1 MKSLSRVALVLWTAA
16 SLIISPV
23 YAQAQ
28 STTAPQSQQ
37 QTQQQSQQQTPPNSQ
52 TPAQMPD
59 VPQQASAA
67 QPGPTVQISEKKLGL
82 GPDYSKG
89 KHWFPNIFDQYWPID
104 VAPPTLTNTPKID
117 QLIQDGKLNLSLD
130 DAIALALEDNLDI
143 RVQRYQPWIAETQLL
158 KAKAGGVPQAGS
170 SQSVVLGSAPAVV
183 FDPEV
188 TVQASW
194 NQALTPVNNA
204 FTSGAGTVV
213 PSQSFHSNDYKV
225 SYAEGFHT
233 GTAFSLTWDNQR
245 DSSNFTSFVFNPW
258 VQTTLTAS
266 ISQPLLAGCCIL
278 PTTRFIIEARNGIK
292 IADAQFQAAVI
303 ADITTTSNDYWEL
316 VYARQ
321 FVNVEQQAVAV
332 SQKLYEDN
340 KTQLQIGTMAPLDVL
355 TAQSQLASDRQALV
369 AAQTNQLLQQ
379 TKLLNDITKDPRTP
393 NLENVEIVP
402 TTPIE
407 TPEVV
412 ENTPIDQLMT
422 EAWQNV
428 PQMTIDRLTLD
439 NDNIE
444 VKVSRNALKPSLNLF
459 AEYQATGLAGIRT
472 NATATPLTFAADPT
486 EPIVDATGTQSS
498 PPLFLGFPTSF
509 GPPVTTV
516 VPSGVGT
523 SEHDMINAKYPTYIA
538 GITLGLPI
546 RNRAAQSDNARALLD
561 ERQQQVAYQELKN
574 TIYIQV
580 RSSLIALEQDRAS
593 VAAATEA
600 TRLAQQTLA
609 DEQKKYQLGSS
620 TSYQVVLRSRDLT
633 QAEGIELRD
642 RINLIEAQVA
652 FNQAM
657 GRTLNAN
664 RITLADA
671 LRGKPYRTPNIP
683 GATDADDPPPSASRA
698 PWSPGSK

>member
-37 QTQQQSQQQTPPNSQ
+37 QTQQQGRQQTLPNSQ

-67 QPGPTVQISEKKLGL
+67 QPGPTVQISEKKMGL

-104 VAPPTLTNTPKID
+104 VAPTTLTNTPKID

-130 DAIALALEDNLDI
+130 DSIALALEDNLDI

-158 KAKAGGVPQAGS
+158 IAKAGGVPQAGS
-170 SQSVVLGSAPAVV
+170 SQSVVLGSAPAVA
-183 FDPEV
+183 FDPEL
-188 TVQASW
+188 TIQTSW

-213 PSQSFHSNDYKV
+213 PSESFHSNDYKV

-233 GTAFSLTWDNQR
+233 GTAFSLTWDNAR
-245 DSSNFTSFVFNPW
+245 NSSNFTSFVFNPW

-266 ISQPLLAGCCIL
+266 ITQPLLAGCCIL
-278 PTTRFIIEARNGIK
+278 PTTRFIIEARNSTK

-355 TAQSQLASDRQALV
+355 TAQSQLASDKQALV
-369 AAQTNQLLQQ
+369 AAETNQLLQQ
-379 TKLLNDITKDPRTP
+379 TKLLNDITKDPRAP
-393 NLENVEIVP
+393 SLENVEIVP

-407 TPEVV
+407 TPETV
-412 ENTPIDQLMT
+412 ENTPIDQLMN

-428 PQMTIDRLTLD
+428 PQMAIDRLTLD
-439 NDNIE
+439 TDNIE

-459 AEYQATGLAGIRT
+459 LEYQAVGLAGIRT

-486 EPIVDATGTQSS
+486 QPVVDASGTQSS

-546 RNRAAQSDNARALLD
+546 RNRAAQANNARALLD

-574 TIYIQV
+574 TIYLQV
-580 RSSLIALEQDRAS
+580 RSSLIALEQDRAA
-593 VAAATEA
+593 VTAATEA
-600 TRLAQQTLA
+600 TRLAQQTLT

-620 TSYQVVLRSRDLT
+620 TSYLVVQRARDLT
-633 QAEGIELRD
+633 AAQGIELRD

-683 GATDADDPPPSASRA
+683 GATDADDPPSSASRA
-698 PWSPGSK
+698 PWAPGSK

>member
-37 QTQQQSQQQTPPNSQ
+37 QTQQQGQQQTPPNSQ
-52 TPAQMPD
+52 APAQMPD

-82 GPDYSKG
+82 GRDYSMG
-89 KHWFPNIFDQYWPID
+89 KHWFPNIFDQYWPTQ
-104 VAPPTLTNTPKID
+104 VPEPVLTNTPKID

-158 KAKAGGVPQAGS
+158 IAKAGGVPQAGS

-183 FDPEV
+183 FDPEL
-188 TVQASW
+188 TVQTSW

-213 PSQSFHSNDYKV
+213 PSESFHQNDYKL

-303 ADITTTSNDYWEL
+303 ADIVTTSDDYWEL
-316 VYARQ
+316 VYDRQ
-321 FVNVEQQAVAV
+321 FVNVQQQAVSV
-332 SQKLYEDN
+332 SEKLYEDN
-340 KTQLQIGTMAPLDVL
+340 KKQLQIGTMAPLQVL
-355 TAQSQLASDRQALV
+355 TAQSQLASDKQALV
-369 AAQTNQLLQQ
+369 AAQTNELLQQ
-379 TKLLNDITKDPRTP
+379 TKLLNDITKNPMAPD
-393 NLENVEIVP
+393 LANVEIVP

-407 TPEVV
+407 TPEPETV
-412 ENTPIDQLMT
+412 PIDQLMT

-428 PQMTIDRLTLD
+428 PQMTVDRLALD
-439 NDNIE
+439 TDNIE
-444 VKVSRNALKPSLNLF
+444 VKVARNALKPSLNLF

-486 EPIVDATGTQSS
+486 QPIVDATGTQSS

-509 GPPVTTV
+509 GPAVTTV

-546 RNRAAQSDNARALLD
+546 RNRAAQANSARALLD
-561 ERQQQVAYQELKN
+561 ERQQQVAYQQLKN

-593 VAAATEA
+593 VVAATEA
-600 TRLAQQTLA
+600 TRLAQQTLS
-609 DEQKKYQLGSS
+609 DEQKKYQLGASDPY
-620 TSYQVVLRSRDLT
+620 TVVLRARDLT
-633 QAEGIELRD
+633 AAQGIELRD
-642 RINLIEAQVA
+642 RINLVEAQVA

-657 GRTLNAN
+657 GRTLETN
-664 RITLADA
+664 RISLADA

-698 PWSPGSK
+698 PWAPGSK